1 MGKLF
6 GTDGVRGIANKDL
19 TALLAYQV
27 GAASAYVLGETKP
40 NIKVVIGRDTRKSG
54 DMLLSAIS
62 AGLMSLG
69 ADIID
74 LGIIPTPAVSFL
86 VKKYG
91 ADMGV
96 MISASHNPAEHNG
109 IKLFDKEGF
118 KLPDQVEEEIESYI
132 INKNLPQYDGE
143 VGTYFYQESAKED
156 YVKHLI
162 SNANK
167 IDENLK
173 IIVDC
178 ANGSASTTASL
189 LFSKLNLN
197 PIIINNKFDGLN
209 INKNCGSTH
218 LDGLIELVQK
228 ESADLGIAFDGDADR
243 CLLVDNE
250 GNIVDGDFIL
260 AITALYYKTQ
270 DKLDNNAV
278 VGTVMSNLGL
288 RKFCEENDLKFVAT
302 KVGDRYVLENM
313 LANNYIIGGE
323 QSGHIIFSKLS
334 NTGDGELTAL
344 EILNIISAL
353 NKPLFEIASIMQKYP
368 QVLINVNVTKDAKDL
383 YQTDEN
389 INNLI
394 KEITEE
400 LGNDGRVLIRPSGT
414 EALIRVMLE
423 GLDIKDITDKAN
435 QIASLIQKK
444 YGA

>member
-162 SNANK
+162 SNADK

>member
-162 SNANK
+162 SNADK

-353 NKPLFEIASIMQKYP
+353 NKPLSEIASIMQKYP

>member
-353 NKPLFEIASIMQKYP
+353 NKPLSEIASIMQKYP